1 MSEKK
6 KKERSANFSPTEID
20 LLVKLVSQHAK
31 VIECKKTDAAT
42 WKDKENE
49 WEQLALEYNSA
60 NSTCPRNV
68 KSLKTKYECLKKDI
82 KKKVALQ
89 KQSLYQ
95 TGGGASKDIIF
106 TPTEEILISIITF
119 SIQGLSSRSDCDQGI
134 VNLKFP
140 QRYNFNFVVIN
151 NENIKHSVVVSEP
164 PDVELDI
171 VEDIPI
177 MDIDVILESVGLN
190 YFYILISNNIKL
202 QDTTLLPPMP
212 SVASTSQNFVAVE
225 LPSTSTTEPTVETN
239 WAKWNP
245 SSLRKPVSK
254 SLKVTPKKNKMWATR
269 KEAME
274 NITNLSASKGD
285 LIKLQC
291 ESIILEN
298 DQKKILQEIN
308 LKKAK
313 LELQS
318 MRLDVKNKLIE
329 KKIKL
334 EQLMYFR
341 NRNKKL

>member
-119 SIQGLSSRSDCDQGI
+119 SIQGLSSRSDCDQ
-134 VNLKFP
+134 
-140 QRYNFNFVVIN
+140 VIN

>member
-177 MDIDVILESVGLN
+177 MDIDVILES
-190 YFYILISNNIKL
+190 
-202 QDTTLLPPMP
+202 DTTLLPPMP

>member
-119 SIQGLSSRSDCDQGI
+119 SIQGLSSRSDCDQ
-134 VNLKFP
+134 
-140 QRYNFNFVVIN
+140 VIN

-177 MDIDVILESVGLN
+177 MDIDVILES
-190 YFYILISNNIKL
+190 
-202 QDTTLLPPMP
+202 DTTLLPPMP